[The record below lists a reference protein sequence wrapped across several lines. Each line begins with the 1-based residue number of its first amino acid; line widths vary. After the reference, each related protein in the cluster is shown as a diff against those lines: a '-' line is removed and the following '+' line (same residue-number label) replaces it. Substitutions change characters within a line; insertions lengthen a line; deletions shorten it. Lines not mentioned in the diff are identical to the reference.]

1 MDALLNGGFLFWHW
15 WVLGFLL
22 LALEVLT
29 PGTFCM
35 WIGFAAIATG
45 GLAWLVPTLSL
56 AVEVVLFALLSLIS
70 VGLWFKYRPLNRNEP
85 ETGLNQRGRGY
96 IGRVLTLN
104 KAIVN
109 GIGQAR
115 LEDSVWRVSGPEL
128 PSGCHVRV
136 IAVDGTTLHVEKVD

>member
-1 MDALLNGGFLFWHW
+1 M
-15 WVLGFLL
+15 
-22 LALEVLT
+22 
-29 PGTFCM
+29 
-35 WIGFAAIATG
+35 
-45 GLAWLVPTLSL
+45 
-56 AVEVVLFALLSLIS
+56 LFALLSLIS

-115 LEDSVWRVSGPEL
+115 LEDYVWRVSGPEL